1 MSMQACSAKV
11 QQYHQKLKTIKIPA
25 LFEDQTLQREYLRFL
40 AVSAEIFH
48 HKNQELIHIPEML
61 REGWQKH
68 FSQFHHNY
76 HDVMDIL
83 TLPEAQAKFQVH
95 GENCM
100 QFLSLYAASFGYALN
115 SQVYE
120 THLREQKVA

>member
-11 QQYHQKLKTIKIPA
+11 QQYHQKLKTIKIPV
-25 LFEDQTLQREYLRFL
+25 LFEDNILQEEYLRFL

-48 HKNQELIHIPEML
+48 HKTHEKLIHVPKLL

-68 FSQFHHNY
+68 FADHHTY
-76 HDVMDIL
+76 HDMLDHL
-83 TLPEAQAKFQVH
+83 GLPETQTKFDIKGQ
-95 GENCM
+95 NCFE
-100 QFLSLYAASFGYALN
+100 FLSLYAESFGYPLN